1 MHKMS
6 SVQPKTLIIRLSFT
20 CMKGN
25 GLSNLRKCFS
35 RGEIKTTLKV

>member
-6 SVQPKTLIIRLSFT
+6 SVQPKTLIVRLSFT

-25 GLSNLRKCFS
+25 GLSNLHN